1 MVETIRS
8 RRTNRRRAGFTRINA
23 ADETPTAVD
32 ETHSYAFIMKIS
44 TYVTGQP
51 ASHTNATDETS
62 AAADE
67 TSAAADETHSHV
79 FLPYWA
85 LLP

>member
-1 MVETIRS
+1 MFEFSDICFCYARNGPK
-8 RRTNRRRAGFTRINA
+8 RRPG
-23 ADETPTAVD
+23 
-32 ETHSYAFIMKIS
+32 

-67 TSAAADETHSHV
+67 TSAAANETPSRV

>member
-1 MVETIRS
+1 MVETIRR
-8 RRTNRRRAGFTRINA
+8 RRTNRRRAGFTHINA
-23 ADETPTAVD
+23 ADETSAAVD

-44 TYVTGQP
+44 TYYVTGQP

-67 TSAAADETHSHV
+67 THSHV